1 MGFVNLPLW
10 GTSKCRPPGRD
21 MAAKYEDHSPADP
34 VALMARLLWLWPRL
48 GLAISHGGCR
58 RLREVTGLDYSLID
72 YQGFWSAA
80 SRFALASWLRPT
92 QAFEAQL
99 ELLRRGLALC
109 GHVVEPGEA
118 PRAPRSSA
126 DKRFSDK
133 AWREEAALRAL
144 KEFYLLYC
152 DWVLA
157 QIRGWPDLSRQ
168 EKRKLEFYSRQW
180 LSALAPTNFA
190 ITNPKVCARAFET
203 GGASFVDGLAH
214 LVHDLENGKGLI
226 PLTQS
231 DPSAFVVGRDLA
243 ITAGVVVYRNDL
255 MELIQYAPR
264 TDTVFKCPLLFVP
277 PWINKYYVLDLTPE
291 NSFFRW
297 LIDQGHTVFVI
308 SWVNPDERHAPKGF
322 EDYLREGPLTAIR
335 IVQRITGED
344 AINLGG
350 FCIGGILA
358 VCTLANLAA
367 LGDVP
372 VRSATLLAT
381 MVDLTEIGD
390 ASVFI
395 DEAQLRNIE
404 KHTRR
409 TGLLEGHHM
418 KDMFSLLRENDLI
431 WNYVVNSYLMGRDPP
446 PFDILHWNADST
458 RLSARMLRDFL
469 RGIYME
475 NSLIKQGT
483 LQLAGQPIDVRRI
496 KTPCY
501 FLSTIDDHI
510 SPWRVCYPAT
520 QFFSGPVTFVLGAS
534 GHIAGVVNPPSQKK
548 YGYWTG
554 GYYPEDPDAW
564 LAEAERHEGS
574 WWPHWARWLAPYGGE
589 RVQARPPGRSN
600 EFPALA
606 DAPGHYVLAK

>member
-1 MGFVNLPLW
+1 M
-10 GTSKCRPPGRD
+10 
-21 MAAKYEDHSPADP
+21 
-34 VALMARLLWLWPRL
+34 
-48 GLAISHGGCR
+48 
-58 RLREVTGLDYSLID
+58 
-72 YQGFWSAA
+72 
-80 SRFALASWLRPT
+80 
-92 QAFEAQL
+92 
-99 ELLRRGLALC
+99 
-109 GHVVEPGEA
+109 
-118 PRAPRSSA
+118 
-126 DKRFSDK
+126 
-133 AWREEAALRAL
+133 
-144 KEFYLLYC
+144 
-152 DWVLA
+152 
-157 QIRGWPDLSRQ
+157 
-168 EKRKLEFYSRQW
+168 
-180 LSALAPTNFA
+180 
-190 ITNPKVCARAFET
+190 
-203 GGASFVDGLAH
+203 
-214 LVHDLENGKGLI
+214 
-226 PLTQS
+226 
-231 DPSAFVVGRDLA
+231 
-243 ITAGVVVYRNDL
+243 
-255 MELIQYAPR
+255 
-264 TDTVFKCPLLFVP
+264 
-277 PWINKYYVLDLTPE
+277 
-291 NSFFRW
+291 
-297 LIDQGHTVFVI
+297 I
-308 SWVNPDERHAPKGF
+308 SWVNPDERHAQKGF

-344 AINLGG
+344 EINLGG

-358 VCTLANLAA
+358 VCALAYLAA

-409 TGLLEGHHM
+409 TGFLEGHHM

-431 WNYVVNSYLMGRDPP
+431 WNYVVNSYLTGRDPP

-458 RLSARMLRDFL
+458 RLPARMLRDFL

-475 NSLIKQGT
+475 NSLVKRGT
-483 LQLAGQPIDVRRI
+483 LQLAGQPIDVRSI

-510 SPWRVCYPAT
+510 SPWRACYPAT

-534 GHIAGVVNPPSQKK
+534 GHIAGVVNPPAQKK

-554 GYYPEDPDAW
+554 SDYPKDPDAW

-574 WWPHWARWLAPYGGE
+574 WWPHWAHWLAPYGGDT
-589 RVQARPPGRSN
+589 VQARPPGRSN